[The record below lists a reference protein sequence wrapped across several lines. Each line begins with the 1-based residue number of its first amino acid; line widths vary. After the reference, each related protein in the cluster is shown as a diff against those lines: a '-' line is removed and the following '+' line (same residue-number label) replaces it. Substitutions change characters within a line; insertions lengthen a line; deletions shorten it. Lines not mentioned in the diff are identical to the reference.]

1 MNSLHFFK
9 KEFRTEVDFMYHFI
23 PIIYRLIFI
32 ELEPNIWLLLTYL
45 LNYTYLLITYL
56 PDPKY
61 DMHISYEG
69 QRKHNKLF

>member
-1 MNSLHFFK
+1 MNSLYLRK
-9 KEFRTEVDFMYHFI
+9 KGVQNLSGFMYHFI

-56 PDPKY
+56 LDPKY